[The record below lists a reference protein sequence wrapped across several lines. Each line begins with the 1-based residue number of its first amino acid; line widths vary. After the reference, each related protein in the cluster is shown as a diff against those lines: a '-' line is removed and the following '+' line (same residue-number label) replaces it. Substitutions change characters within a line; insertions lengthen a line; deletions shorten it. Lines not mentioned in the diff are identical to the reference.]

1 MLQKLLTE
9 IQSGGSFEVKNIASR
24 LNTTPEM
31 VVAML
36 QHLQRSGQ
44 LKNFPI
50 CEDACNGCALKSA
63 CLNSGT
69 KNSVTLWQG

>member
-9 IQSGGSFEVKNIASR
+9 IQSGGSFEVRNMATH

-36 QHLQRSGQ
+36 QHLQRSGH
-44 LKNFPI
+44 LNYFPI
-50 CEDACNGCALKSA
+50 CENACNGCALKSA